1 MAGELIRN
9 RGYLPHW
16 EETNRTYFVTFRLHD
31 SLPAEVLARI
41 RDTSDHQNLHNQ
53 QTQKRFSVALERSL
67 HEGHGACYMIKPAIA
82 TLVALALKQFDG
94 QRYHLSAW
102 CVMPNHVH
110 VVLRPFVRWKLPPII
125 HSWKSFTAK
134 HANGLLGRSG
144 SFWQREYYDH
154 LVRNDAE
161 YLRVVRY
168 VVNNPMKAGLKDW
181 EWTGICLE

>member
-16 EETNRTYFVTFRLHD
+16 EQTDRTYFVAFRLHD
-31 SLPAEVLARI
+31 SLPAEVLAKI
-41 RDTSDHQNLHNQ
+41 RESSDRKKFDDPQAHR
-53 QTQKRFSVALERSL
+53 KFSAVIERSL
-67 HEGHGACYMIKPAIA
+67 NAGHGACYMGKPLIA
-82 TLVALALKQFDG
+82 SMIAFALKQFDG

-110 VVLRPFVRWKLPPII
+110 VVFRPFVTWKLPAVI

-134 HANGLLGRSG
+134 RANVLLGRSG

-154 LVRNDAE
+154 LVRNRKE

-168 VVNNPMKAGLKDW
+168 VVDNPTKAGLKDW